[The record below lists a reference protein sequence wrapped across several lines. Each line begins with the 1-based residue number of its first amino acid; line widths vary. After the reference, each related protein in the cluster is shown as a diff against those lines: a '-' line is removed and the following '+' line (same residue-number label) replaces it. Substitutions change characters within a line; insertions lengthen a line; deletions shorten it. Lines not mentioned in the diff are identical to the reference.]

1 MTTETVKKPKRGRQ
15 GEGGG
20 RPSKKDTLDMGMIE
34 TLYGFGLTDAQ
45 ITTALDINETTL
57 ANWKKDERFLR
68 ALKKGKEI
76 SDDRVVRSLYER
88 ATGFTHPEDDI
99 RIVDGE
105 VKITQVLKHYP
116 PDTGAAR
123 SEERRVG
130 KECRSRWSPYH

>member
-1 MTTETVKKPKRGRQ
+1 
-15 GEGGG
+15 
-20 RPSKKDTLDMGMIE
+20 MGMIE

-116 PDTGAAR
+116 PDTGAAIFWLKNR
-123 SEERRVG
+123 RRGEWRAKVDVEQSGRVNLTVIPLKFLDPDPQLPEE
-130 KECRSRWSPYH
+130 